1 MHNCKLSR
9 NSFIDLA
16 LGEIEPAR
24 ATQLQAELNDCPGC
38 HEEYESLRSTL
49 HVSNQALRS
58 AVPGEEF
65 WPGYRTRLH
74 AKLLASPAQQVGS
87 AGAFPSALA
96 TMSLSS
102 QVWSTLK
109 TLATTSVRVPV
120 PAALALLLVFGVFF
134 FVLRGREQV
143 NVTPSTPVALVNTRT
158 VQVPVIQEKVVTRV
172 VYVEKKGRRSA
183 GGASQSDRTGIPA
196 APNSVAV
203 TGSNPATALSLVG
216 FEPTNEVKL
225 TVIKG
230 SYKDEKR

>member
-1 MHNCKLSR
+1 MHNCKLTRS
-9 NSFIDLA
+9 SFIDLA

-74 AKLLASPAQQVGS
+74 AKLLASPAQQVES
-87 AGAFPSALA
+87 AAERPSALA

-102 QVWSTLK
+102 QVWSALK
-109 TLATTSVRVPV
+109 TLATTSVRIPV
-120 PAALALLLVFGVFF
+120 PAVMALLLVFGVFF
-134 FVLRGREQV
+134 FVLRGRQQV
-143 NVTPSTPVALVNTRT
+143 NVTPSTPVALVKTNT
-158 VQVPVIQEKVVTRV
+158 VEVPVIQEKVVTRV
-172 VYVEKKGRRSA
+172 VYVERKGRRSA
-183 GGASQSDRTGIPA
+183 SASQSDRTGIPTV
-196 APNSVAV
+196 PTVAV
-203 TGSNPATALSLVG
+203 AGSNPATALSLVG